1 MTTTGRVSLSVG
13 FSINKGGMKTKDK
26 KNKFIEL
33 IVQGNDLTI
42 NLSFLKNFFVL
53 SNKIY
58 STVTECF
65 YPNLYLTFIN
75 YRIS

>member
-1 MTTTGRVSLSVG
+1 
-13 FSINKGGMKTKDK
+13 MKTKDK

-42 NLSFLKNFFVL
+42 NLSFLKKFFVL

-58 STVTECF
+58 STVTE
-65 YPNLYLTFIN
+65 
-75 YRIS
+75 

>member
-1 MTTTGRVSLSVG
+1 MSLSVG

-42 NLSFLKNFFVL
+42 NLSFLKKFFVL

-58 STVTECF
+58 STVTDLAKF
-65 YPNLYLTFIN
+65 LGWSKSVPLRHAT
-75 YRIS
+75 S